1 MKNNYHTH
9 STFCDGKEPLDA
21 FVKKAVELH
30 YAQLGFSS
38 HAPVPFDNDFGIR
51 EEAIPEYVAAINAL
65 QQQYPEIQLFRGL
78 ECDFIPAMTKP
89 FSFYRDT
96 FHLDYIIGGV
106 HLVRAPG
113 SDHIWFIDGS
123 KREIYD
129 NGLQNFFAGDI
140 RKAVTAFWEQTY
152 EMIETQCFDIIAHFD
167 KIKMHNQNRFFT
179 EEEDWYRKL
188 ADHSIE
194 LIRRKHLIV
203 EVNTRGIYKGR
214 CPDYYPSD
222 YLLQQVVQH
231 QIPVIV
237 STDAHKSEELPMGRD
252 EAVQHLKELG
262 IKYLMYIHQHQW
274 EEYPIV

>member
-21 FVKKAVELH
+21 FVKKAVELQ
-30 YAQLGFSS
+30 YTQLGFSS
-38 HAPVPFDNDFGIR
+38 HAPVPFENDFGIR
-51 EEAIPEYVAAINAL
+51 EEVIPEYVGTINAL
-65 QQQYPEIQLFRGL
+65 QQQYTEIQLFRGL
-78 ECDFIPAMTKP
+78 ECDFIPGMTKP
-89 FSFYRDT
+89 FSFYHDT

-106 HLVRAPG
+106 HLVRAPN
-113 SDHIWFIDGS
+113 SDNIWFIDGS

-129 NGLQNFFAGDI
+129 NGLLNFFAGDI

-152 EMIETQCFDIIAHFD
+152 EMIETQSFDVIAHFD

-179 EEEDWYRKL
+179 EDEDWYRKL
-188 ADHSIE
+188 ADHSVE
-194 LIRRKHLIV
+194 LIHQKHLIV

-222 YLLQQVVQH
+222 YLLQQVAQL

-237 STDAHKSEELPMGRD
+237 STDAHKSEELPWGRD
-252 EAVQHLKELG
+252 EAVLHLKNLG
-262 IKYLMYIHQHQW
+262 IKYLMYIHNHQW